1 MSEADGKVADLLQK
15 RRCSPQPQPTVE
27 GIRTEPRPHYHH
39 MADRESRTRTM
50 YACSSPSSSSQTSE
64 ASTSKPDFSQQ
75 CAAAQS
81 TTPSKQGQAGAGLQ
95 DKTSPQKKTRSS
107 SVRFHTSSSISD
119 VGCRNDEQTTTMEEQ
134 PPEPRK
140 EGGETLTSSD
150 REDENPQQRRTRERS
165 KSSAAD
171 SGTAPEEVSPAVS
184 QRSESCPVFASTA
197 SRPNDLPPLTS
208 PVQRSGSDTSIEMNH
223 TTIQSQKYRK
233 NQDGSWTVD
242 KTTRSVSHVSP
253 GFVQELVASLPTA
266 TPVCFGAGPVVQY
279 HDQQSQT
286 VAFPDPAYRCKYHYR
301 G

>member
-27 GIRTEPRPHYHH
+27 GIRAEPRPHYHH
-39 MADRESRTRTM
+39 MADCESRTRAM
-50 YACSSPSSSSQTSE
+50 YTCSSPSSSSQTSE

-75 CAAAQS
+75 WAAAQS
-81 TTPSKQGQAGAGLQ
+81 TTPSKQGQAGTGLQ

-107 SVRFHTSSSISD
+107 SVRFQTSSSISD
-119 VGCRNDEQTTTMEEQ
+119 MGCLDDEQTTTMEEQ

-140 EGGETLTSSD
+140 EGGDTLTSSD
-150 REDENPQQRRTRERS
+150 REDENPQQRRARERS

-171 SGTAPEEVSPAVS
+171 SGIAPEEVSPVVS

-197 SRPNDLPPLTS
+197 SRPNNLPPMTS
-208 PVQRSGSDTSIEMNH
+208 PVQRSGSDTSIEMNR
-223 TTIQSQKYRK
+223 TTILSETCRK
-233 NQDGSWTVD
+233 TQDGSWTLA
-242 KTTRSVSHVSP
+242 KSTRSVSRLSP
-253 GFVQELVASLPTA
+253 GFVQELVASRPTA